1 MNKPESII
9 KKCPSCKLEKDM
21 RHPAISR
28 RDNKTEV
35 CSDCGT
41 AEALDDFFG
50 NATVIEEKNLGDTVI
65 CDWSCGRDF
74 TKSNLSGG
82 VCFGSKACCPFCEAE
97 VRKLAKKNNEEKY
110 LGEECPKGKSFADWV
125 RQDLRKGEAGKITMV
140 EL

>member
-1 MNKPESII
+1 MNNPEKLLKI
-9 KKCPSCKLEKDM
+9 CPSCKLEKDM
-21 RHPAISR
+21 LHPAISR

-50 NATVIEEKNLGDTVI
+50 NATIIEEQNLGDTVI
-65 CDWSCGRDF
+65 CDWSCGQDY
-74 TKSNLSGG
+74 TDSKLEGG
-82 VCFGSKACCPFCEAE
+82 VCFGSKACCPKCEPE
-97 VRKLAKKNNEEKY
+97 VRKSAKEHSEEKY

-125 RQDLRKGEAGKITMV
+125 RQDLRKGKDGKITMV